1 MPKNQKVITIEITP
15 EQFLNAC
22 SPMELMELEVLIM
35 SPRYQRLMKNPDGP
49 ALPIINPE
57 IDITDE

>member
-1 MPKNQKVITIEITP
+1 
-15 EQFLNAC
+15 
-22 SPMELMELEVLIM
+22 MELMELEVLIM